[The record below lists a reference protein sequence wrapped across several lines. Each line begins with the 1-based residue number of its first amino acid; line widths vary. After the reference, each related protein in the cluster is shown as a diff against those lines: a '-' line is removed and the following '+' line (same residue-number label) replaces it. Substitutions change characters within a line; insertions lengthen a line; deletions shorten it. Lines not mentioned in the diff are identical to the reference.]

1 MCSSDPTMSQASAAS
16 IRYASL
22 AFLVVQDT
30 TLVLCMRLSR
40 SRPGPMYVASTAVC
54 CAELLKLAICFAAVY
69 VEHGREFLAALRTQ
83 VFRPREMARLSL
95 PAVLYVVQ
103 NNLLYVALSN
113 LRATPYKVTYNLKL
127 LTAAFFSA
135 AFLKEK
141 IGRRRWLS
149 LVALFLGVVVVQA
162 GKHEASKTA
171 PAGNAALGFFA
182 VAAAATTSGFAGV
195 YQQKI
200 LQGTKTSVWCRNIQM
215 GLPSVVVAVV
225 STLKDS
231 APIAERGFFGGYS
244 NLVWFVVVLQAVGGL
259 NVSFILKYAGS
270 ILKGFA
276 AGFATLGSCVAEMA
290 LFGFRP
296 TPSFLAGGALI
307 NAAAYA
313 YSTAPR
319 ESPGPRSPK
328 SKSPLPLTTAFEAK
342 PLR

>member
-1 MCSSDPTMSQASAAS
+1 M
-16 IRYASL
+16 
-22 AFLVVQDT
+22 
-30 TLVLCMRLSR
+30 
-40 SRPGPMYVASTAVC
+40 G
-54 CAELLKLAICFAAVY
+54 
-69 VEHGREFLAALRTQ
+69 
-83 VFRPREMARLSL
+83 
-95 PAVLYVVQ
+95 
-103 NNLLYVALSN
+103 
-113 LRATPYKVTYNLKL
+113 TPQTGGWNPH
-127 LTAAFFSA
+127 
-135 AFLKEK
+135 
-141 IGRRRWLS
+141 R
-149 LVALFLGVVVVQA
+149 
-162 GKHEASKTA
+162 
-171 PAGNAALGFFA
+171 
-182 VAAAATTSGFAGV
+182 
-195 YQQKI
+195 QKI

-215 GLPSVVVAVV
+215 GLPSVVVAAF
-225 STLKDS
+225 STLKD
-231 APIAERGFFGGYS
+231 AGPIAERGFFGGYS

-328 SKSPLPLTTAFEAK
+328 SKSPLPLTTQVEAK

>member
-1 MCSSDPTMSQASAAS
+1 MSQTSAAS

>member
-1 MCSSDPTMSQASAAS
+1 MSQASAAS

-69 VEHGREFLAALRTQ
+69 VENGRGFVAALRTQ
-83 VFRPREMARLSL
+83 VFRPRELARLSL

-135 AFLKEK
+135 AFLKERL
-141 IGRRRWLS
+141 GRRRWLS
-149 LVALFLGVVVVQA
+149 LVALFVGVVVVQA

-200 LQGTKTSVWCRNIQM
+200 LQGTATSVWCRNIQM
-215 GLPSVVVAVV
+215 GLPSVVVAAF
-225 STLKDS
+225 STLKD
-231 APIAERGFFGGYS
+231 AEPIAARGFFGGYS

-319 ESPGPRSPK
+319 ESSTPRSPK
-328 SKSPLPLTTAFEAK
+328 SKSPLPLTTQFEAK
-342 PLR
+342 ASPKPLRR

>member
-1 MCSSDPTMSQASAAS
+1 MSQASAAS

-69 VEHGREFLAALRTQ
+69 VENGRGFVAALRTQ
-83 VFRPREMARLSL
+83 VFRPRELARLSL

-135 AFLKEK
+135 AFLKERL
-141 IGRRRWLS
+141 GRRRWLS
-149 LVALFLGVVVVQA
+149 LVALFVGVVVVQA

-200 LQGTKTSVWCRNIQM
+200 LQGTATSVWCRNIQM
-215 GLPSVVVAVV
+215 GLPSVVVAAF

-231 APIAERGFFGGYS
+231 EPIAARGFFGGYS

-319 ESPGPRSPK
+319 ESSTPRSPK

-342 PLR
+342 PLRR

>member
-1 MCSSDPTMSQASAAS
+1 M
-16 IRYASL
+16 
-22 AFLVVQDT
+22 
-30 TLVLCMRLSR
+30 
-40 SRPGPMYVASTAVC
+40 G
-54 CAELLKLAICFAAVY
+54 
-69 VEHGREFLAALRTQ
+69 
-83 VFRPREMARLSL
+83 
-95 PAVLYVVQ
+95 
-103 NNLLYVALSN
+103 
-113 LRATPYKVTYNLKL
+113 TPQTGGWNPH
-127 LTAAFFSA
+127 
-135 AFLKEK
+135 
-141 IGRRRWLS
+141 R
-149 LVALFLGVVVVQA
+149 
-162 GKHEASKTA
+162 
-171 PAGNAALGFFA
+171 
-182 VAAAATTSGFAGV
+182 
-195 YQQKI
+195 QKI

-215 GLPSVVVAVV
+215 GLPSVVVAAF
-225 STLKDS
+225 STLRDS

-319 ESPGPRSPK
+319 ESSGPRSPK

>member
-1 MCSSDPTMSQASAAS
+1 MSQASAAS

-69 VEHGREFLAALRTQ
+69 VENGRGFVAALRTQ
-83 VFRPREMARLSL
+83 VFRPRELARLSL

-135 AFLKEK
+135 AFLKERL
-141 IGRRRWLS
+141 GRRRWLS

-200 LQGTKTSVWCRNIQM
+200 AR
-215 GLPSVVVAVV
+215 
-225 STLKDS
+225 
-231 APIAERGFFGGYS
+231 ES
-244 NLVWFVVVLQAVGGL
+244 NLQLDFNVRIIKQFGPNVFVVRRELDESHRFVQK
-259 NVSFILKYAGS
+259 S
-270 ILKGFA
+270 
-276 AGFATLGSCVAEMA
+276 AE
-290 LFGFRP
+290 
-296 TPSFLAGGALI
+296 
-307 NAAAYA
+307 
-313 YSTAPR
+313 ST
-319 ESPGPRSPK
+319 SM
-328 SKSPLPLTTAFEAK
+328 
-342 PLR
+342 

>member
-1 MCSSDPTMSQASAAS
+1 MSQASAAS

-141 IGRRRWLS
+141 LGRRRWLS

-171 PAGNAALGFFA
+171 PAGNAALGFLA

-215 GLPSVVVAVV
+215 GLPSVVVAAF
-225 STLKDS
+225 STLRDS
-231 APIAERGFFGGYS
+231 GPIAERGFFGGYS

-328 SKSPLPLTTAFEAK
+328 SKSPLPLTTQVEAK

>member
-1 MCSSDPTMSQASAAS
+1 MSQASAAS

-69 VEHGREFLAALRTQ
+69 VENGRGFVAALRTQ
-83 VFRPREMARLSL
+83 VFRPRELARLSL

-135 AFLKEK
+135 AFLKERL
-141 IGRRRWLS
+141 GRRRWLS

-215 GLPSVVVAVV
+215 GLPSVVVAAF
-225 STLKDS
+225 STLKD
-231 APIAERGFFGGYS
+231 AGPIAERGFFGGYS
-244 NLVWFVVVLQAVGGL
+244 NLVWFVVVLQAAGGL

-328 SKSPLPLTTAFEAK
+328 SKSPLPLTTAVEAK

>member
-1 MCSSDPTMSQASAAS
+1 MSQASAAS

-135 AFLKEK
+135 AFLKERL
-141 IGRRRWLS
+141 GRRRWLS

-215 GLPSVVVAVV
+215 GLPSVVVAAF
-225 STLKDS
+225 STLKD
-231 APIAERGFFGGYS
+231 AGPIAERGFFGGYS
-244 NLVWFVVVLQAVGGL
+244 NLVWFVVVLQAAGGL

>member
-1 MCSSDPTMSQASAAS
+1 MSQASAAS

-69 VEHGREFLAALRTQ
+69 VEHGRGFLAALRTQ

-135 AFLKEK
+135 AFLKERL
-141 IGRRRWLS
+141 GRRRWLS

-215 GLPSVVVAVV
+215 GLPSVVVAAF

-231 APIAERGFFGGYS
+231 GTIAERGFFGGYS
-244 NLVWFVVVLQAVGGL
+244 NLVWFVVVLQAAGGL

-328 SKSPLPLTTAFEAK
+328 SKSPLPLTTAVEAK

>member
-1 MCSSDPTMSQASAAS
+1 M
-16 IRYASL
+16 
-22 AFLVVQDT
+22 
-30 TLVLCMRLSR
+30 
-40 SRPGPMYVASTAVC
+40 G
-54 CAELLKLAICFAAVY
+54 
-69 VEHGREFLAALRTQ
+69 
-83 VFRPREMARLSL
+83 
-95 PAVLYVVQ
+95 
-103 NNLLYVALSN
+103 
-113 LRATPYKVTYNLKL
+113 TPQTGGWNPH
-127 LTAAFFSA
+127 
-135 AFLKEK
+135 
-141 IGRRRWLS
+141 R
-149 LVALFLGVVVVQA
+149 
-162 GKHEASKTA
+162 
-171 PAGNAALGFFA
+171 
-182 VAAAATTSGFAGV
+182 
-195 YQQKI
+195 QKI

-215 GLPSVVVAVV
+215 GLPSVVVAAF
-225 STLKDS
+225 STLRDS

-319 ESPGPRSPK
+319 ESSGPRSPK
-328 SKSPLPLTTAFEAK
+328 SKSPLPLTTQVEAK